1 MTSEVV
7 ATHVTKRGASFSE
20 AEQVSLTHSWIEV
33 SLDPIHGND
42 QKGAD
47 FYKRVSD
54 IYKVKMGRD
63 YTVRSPESLH
73 AHWRDN
79 IQCNVA
85 KFSSAYTKATST
97 IISGYKPEDYI
108 HDAQRLFIAD
118 SKNKKPFKIMKCWE
132 ILKNHEKWNPSR
144 STSPSET
151 ENLFIG
157 PILERPIGYHAAK
170 KAKVD
175 AKVKV
180 SAEKSMGEHV
190 KEVVGIFSSA
200 HRDRQESKEK
210 NYSRIDKSEALK
222 ELKYFEKDTSEKGK
236 ALFEQLRTSYVDTYL
251 NPPTTAPVVDITT
264 TTIAA
269 TTEYMTPL
277 ISVPVP
283 SVGSVPLPVPH
294 TLNYETSVESI
305 AQI

>member
-1 MTSEVV
+1 
-7 ATHVTKRGASFSE
+7 
-20 AEQVSLTHSWIEV
+20 
-33 SLDPIHGND
+33 
-42 QKGAD
+42 
-47 FYKRVSD
+47 
-54 IYKVKMGRD
+54 
-63 YTVRSPESLH
+63 
-73 AHWRDN
+73 
-79 IQCNVA
+79 
-85 KFSSAYTKATST
+85 
-97 IISGYKPEDYI
+97 
-108 HDAQRLFIAD
+108 
-118 SKNKKPFKIMKCWE
+118 MKCWE

-180 SAEKSMGEHV
+180 SAKKSMGEHV

-222 ELKYFEKDTSEKGK
+222 ELKFFEKDTSEKGK
-236 ALFEQLRTSYVDTYL
+236 ALFEQLRASYVDTYL

-277 ISVPVP
+277 VLVPVP